1 MRHPKPVD
9 EVSRMNAKK
18 TNSSSGK
25 IQLKW
30 VRSAIC
36 APVKQKL
43 VIKGLG
49 FTRLNQV
56 IERPD
61 NQAIRGMV
69 AKVPDLGEV
78 VEYFKVSR
86 FQRFK
91 VSRSAR
97 RRLETLKP

>member
-1 MRHPKPVD
+1 MT
-9 EVSRMNAKK
+9 AKK
-18 TNSSSGK
+18 TDAGSGT

-56 IERPD
+56 IERP
-61 NQAIRGMV
+61 NTQAIRGMV
-69 AKVPDLGEV
+69 AKVPHMVEV
-78 VEYFKVSR
+78 VE
-86 FQRFK
+86 
-91 VSRSAR
+91 
-97 RRLETLKP
+97 